1 MSSQISFNETKR
13 KRANPTVVSAIAG
26 LLASSV
32 GKGIMHPIDTIKA
45 KLQVI
50 SLPGVNSQSIRGEA
64 SNGKSLIMNI
74 ARETIRSE
82 GIRGL
87 YKGFGIH
94 VGGGI
99 PAGGIYYGSYEFFK
113 KTTLQMPYL
122 QKHPF
127 LAYLMGGI
135 FAETISCIIF
145 VPVDVIKE
153 RR

>member
-1 MSSQISFNETKR
+1 
-13 KRANPTVVSAIAG
+13 VSAIAG

-50 SLPGVNSQSIRGEA
+50 SLPGVNSQSIKGEGA
-64 SNGKSLIMNI
+64 NGKSLIMNI
-74 ARETIRSE
+74 ARETVRSE

-122 QKHPF
+122 
-127 LAYLMGGI
+127 
-135 FAETISCIIF
+135 
-145 VPVDVIKE
+145 
-153 RR
+153 